1 MISNDN
7 KTQSSAD
14 KIIERITA
22 QLNNQ
27 EITQEKFDSI
37 YAMVFPTPESTE
49 LRHLRLRKAKLGLK

>member
-1 MISNDN
+1 MI

-22 QLNNQ
+22 QLKSG
-27 EITQEKFDSI
+27 EITQEKFDSL

-49 LRHLRLRKAKLGLK
+49 LRRLKLRKAKLGLR